1 MKRIFGFLL
10 ALCMILTL
18 CACGKSDA
26 QVSNTD
32 GTTADGMATDATTA
46 GETTGSEAETTAA
59 PAAQTTAA
67 PAAKTTAAKTTAAK
81 VNATAAKNRPAA
93 TTKATAC
100 THTYKDGVCTRCG
113 AKDPQYVSLAT
124 LMAKRGGFQTKL
136 IFEKKLYSIG
146 LVLWTRPHAYV
157 GVAAPLSSL
166 SEEMQKDENIRQQ
179 CINYNGVLYY
189 NGKGNNS
196 DLTVRVNGE
205 SVTVT
210 DEDGASLT
218 LAPDGGNLKCTAVSG
233 TFGGCGGIKIGTV
246 LTFAEPKG

>member
-1 MKRIFGFLL
+1 MKRIFGLLL

-18 CACGKSDA
+18 CACGKSDT

-32 GTTADGMATDATTA
+32 GTTADAATAATTT

-67 PAAKTTAAKTTAAK
+67 PAAKTTAAK
-81 VNATAAKNRPAA
+81 VNATTAKNQPAA

-124 LMAKRGGFQTKL
+124 LMAKQGGFQTKL
-136 IFEKKLYSIG
+136 IHEKQLYSIG

-233 TFGGCGGIKIGTV
+233 AFGGCGGIKVGTV

>member
-1 MKRIFGFLL
+1 MKRIFGLLL

-18 CACGKSDA
+18 CACGKSDT

-32 GTTADGMATDATTA
+32 GTTADSMATGATTA

-67 PAAKTTAAKTTAAK
+67 PAAKTTAAK
-81 VNATAAKNRPAA
+81 VNATTAKNQPAA

-124 LMAKRGGFQTKL
+124 LMAKQGGFQTKL
-136 IFEKKLYSIG
+136 IHEKQLYSIS
-146 LVLWTRPHAYV
+146 LILWTRPHAYV

-189 NGKGNNS
+189 NGAGSNS
-196 DLTVRVNGE
+196 NLTVRANGE

-233 TFGGCGGIKIGTV
+233 AFGGCGGIKVGTV

>member
-1 MKRIFGFLL
+1 MKRIFGLL
-10 ALCMILTL
+10 LGLCMILTL

-67 PAAKTTAAKTTAAK
+67 PTAAPTAK
-81 VNATAAKNRPAA
+81 VNATAAKNQPAA

-113 AKDPQYVSLAT
+113 AKDPQYVSLAA
-124 LMAKRGGFQTKL
+124 LMAKQGGFQAKL
-136 IFEKKLYSIG
+136 IYEKELYSIG

-189 NGKGNNS
+189 NGARNNS

-205 SVTVT
+205 SVTVM

-233 TFGGCGGIKIGTV
+233 AFGGCGGIKIGTV

>member
-1 MKRIFGFLL
+1 MKRIFGLLL

-67 PAAKTTAAKTTAAK
+67 PTAKTTAAK
-81 VNATAAKNRPAA
+81 VNATAAKNQPAA

-124 LMAKRGGFQTKL
+124 LMAKQGGFQAKL
-136 IFEKKLYSIG
+136 IYEKKLYSIS
-146 LVLWTRPHAYV
+146 LILWTRPHAYV

-189 NGKGNNS
+189 NGAGNNS
-196 DLTVRVNGE
+196 NLTVHVNGE

-233 TFGGCGGIKIGTV
+233 AFGGCGGIKIGTV
-246 LTFAEPKG
+246 LTFAKPKG

>member
-1 MKRIFGFLL
+1 MKRIFGLLL

-18 CACGKSDA
+18 CACGKSDT

-32 GTTADGMATDATTA
+32 GTTADNMATDATTA

-67 PAAKTTAAKTTAAK
+67 PAAKTTAAK
-81 VNATAAKNRPAA
+81 VNATAAKNQPAA

-124 LMAKRGGFQTKL
+124 LMAKQGGFQTKL
-136 IFEKKLYSIG
+136 VYENKLYGIG
-146 LVLWTRPHAYV
+146 LILGTRPHVYV
-157 GVAAPLSSL
+157 SVSDPLSSL
-166 SEEMQKDENIRQQ
+166 SEEMQKSDSVKQRCVTYDGVAYYYVSSENT
-179 CINYNGVLYY
+179 
-189 NGKGNNS
+189 
-196 DLTVRVNGE
+196 DLTMNVSGE

-210 DEDGASLT
+210 DANGAALT
-218 LAPDGGNLKCTAVSG
+218 FSPDGGNLKCTAVSG
-233 TFGGCGGIKIGTV
+233 TIKGCDGVKVGTV
-246 LTFAEPKG
+246 LTYGEPKG

>member
-1 MKRIFGFLL
+1 MKRIFGLLL

-67 PAAKTTAAKTTAAK
+67 PTAKTTAAK
-81 VNATAAKNRPAA
+81 VNATAAKNQPAA

-124 LMAKRGGFQTKL
+124 LMAKQGGFQTKL
-136 IFEKKLYSIG
+136 IYEKELYSIS
-146 LVLWTRPHAYV
+146 LILWTRPHAYV

-189 NGKGNNS
+189 NGAGNNS
-196 DLTVRVNGE
+196 NLTVHVNGE

-233 TFGGCGGIKIGTV
+233 AFGGCGGIKIGTV
-246 LTFAEPKG
+246 LTFAKPKG

>member
-1 MKRIFGFLL
+1 MKRIFGLLL

-67 PAAKTTAAKTTAAK
+67 PTAKTTAAK
-81 VNATAAKNRPAA
+81 VNATAAKNQPAA

-113 AKDPQYVSLAT
+113 AKDPQDVSLAT
-124 LMAKRGGFQTKL
+124 LMAKQGGFQTKL
-136 IFEKKLYSIG
+136 IYEKKLYSIS
-146 LVLWTRPHAYV
+146 LILWTRPHAYV

-189 NGKGNNS
+189 NGAGNNS
-196 DLTVRVNGE
+196 NLTVHVNGE

-233 TFGGCGGIKIGTV
+233 AFGGCGGIKIGTV
-246 LTFAEPKG
+246 LTFAKPKG

>member
-1 MKRIFGFLL
+1 MKRIFGLL
-10 ALCMILTL
+10 LVLCMILTL

-67 PAAKTTAAKTTAAK
+67 PTAKTTAAK
-81 VNATAAKNRPAA
+81 VNATAAKNQPAA
-93 TTKATAC
+93 TTKAAAC

-124 LMAKRGGFQTKL
+124 LMAKQGGFQTKL
-136 IFEKKLYSIG
+136 IYEKKLYSIS
-146 LVLWTRPHAYV
+146 LILWTRPHAYV

-189 NGKGNNS
+189 NGAGNNS
-196 DLTVRVNGE
+196 NLTVHVNGE

-233 TFGGCGGIKIGTV
+233 AFGGCGGIKIGTV
-246 LTFAEPKG
+246 LTFAKPKG

>member
-1 MKRIFGFLL
+1 MKRIFGLLL

-67 PAAKTTAAKTTAAK
+67 PTAKTTAAK
-81 VNATAAKNRPAA
+81 VNATAAKNQPAA

-113 AKDPQYVSLAT
+113 AGNAD
-124 LMAKRGGFQTKL
+124 
-136 IFEKKLYSIG
+136 
-146 LVLWTRPHAYV
+146 
-157 GVAAPLSSL
+157 
-166 SEEMQKDENIRQQ
+166 
-179 CINYNGVLYY
+179 
-189 NGKGNNS
+189 GKAGRFS
-196 DLTVRVNGE
+196 DKAHL
-205 SVTVT
+205 
-210 DEDGASLT
+210 
-218 LAPDGGNLKCTAVSG
+218 
-233 TFGGCGGIKIGTV
+233 
-246 LTFAEPKG
+246 

>member
-1 MKRIFGFLL
+1 MKRIFGLLL

-67 PAAKTTAAKTTAAK
+67 PTAK
-81 VNATAAKNRPAA
+81 VNATAAKNQPAA

-124 LMAKRGGFQTKL
+124 LMAKQGGFQTKL
-136 IFEKKLYSIG
+136 IYEKELYSIG

-189 NGKGNNS
+189 NGAGSNS

-233 TFGGCGGIKIGTV
+233 AFGGCGGIKIGTV
-246 LTFAEPKG
+246 LTFAKPKG

>member
-1 MKRIFGFLL
+1 MKRIFGLLL

-67 PAAKTTAAKTTAAK
+67 PTAKTTAAK
-81 VNATAAKNRPAA
+81 VNATAAKNQPAA

-124 LMAKRGGFQTKL
+124 LMAKQGGFQTKL
-136 IFEKKLYSIG
+136 IYEKKLYSIS
-146 LVLWTRPHAYV
+146 LILWTRPHAYV

-189 NGKGNNS
+189 NGAGNNS
-196 DLTVRVNGE
+196 NLTVHVNGE
-205 SVTVT
+205 SVIVT

-233 TFGGCGGIKIGTV
+233 AFGGCGGIKIGTV
-246 LTFAEPKG
+246 LTFAKPKG

>member
-1 MKRIFGFLL
+1 MKRIFGLLL

-67 PAAKTTAAKTTAAK
+67 PTAKTAAAK
-81 VNATAAKNRPAA
+81 VNATAAKNQPAA

-124 LMAKRGGFQTKL
+124 LMAKQGGFQTKL
-136 IFEKKLYSIG
+136 IYEKKLYSIS
-146 LVLWTRPHAYV
+146 LILWTRPHAYV

-189 NGKGNNS
+189 NGAGNNS
-196 DLTVRVNGE
+196 NLTVHVNGE

-233 TFGGCGGIKIGTV
+233 AFGGCGGIKIGTV
-246 LTFAEPKG
+246 LTFAKPKG